1 MKSYIECKVGIKGMF
16 IKNSQILM
24 LLEDGK
30 GVTWWCWK
38 GGEGG
43 GEGVILRVMFTYIID
58 GQIII

>member
-1 MKSYIECKVGIKGMF
+1 MKNYIGCKIGIRGMF
-16 IKNSQILM
+16 IKNLQNLM

-38 GGEGG
+38 GGGC
-43 GEGVILRVMFTYIID
+43 VLKVMLMYIID